1 LNPVIAEVLDY
12 ARGMW
17 RRRFAGLATAWVVGI
32 AGLATVMVVP
42 DKYEASARVYVD
54 TQSVLK
60 PLMSGLAVQPNVDLQ
75 IAMISRTLITRP
87 NMEKL
92 VRMADLDLEA
102 KTPEQRDA
110 LIEKIMK
117 SIQLGGSPADNLY
130 VINYRDTNTD
140 RAKRVVD
147 SLLSI
152 FVESGL
158 GDKRRDTQKAQQF
171 IDQQIQEYERRLQES
186 ERRLK
191 EFKLKN
197 LGSFGGGDDALAAMQ
212 ILEGQASTARI
223 ELRAA
228 IQSRDALKRELA
240 GEDPVFLPDPADEAS
255 PQKDDGATS
264 VPELDARIETLKKNL
279 DELLRT
285 FTDQHP
291 DVIGTRRV
299 LHDLEKERDKQVD
312 AKKAAL
318 AAKAASRQA
327 DPKRNTSS
335 MNRNPVYQQLKLSLA
350 ESEANAAALKGK
362 VEEIESKLAQVR
374 NTARLK
380 PELEEELVQLNRD
393 YAVQK
398 SNYDNLVSRRESA
411 LMTSQLEQSSSVADF
426 RIIDP
431 PRVSNK
437 PVAPN
442 RLLLLGAAFVVAIA
456 AGVFASLV
464 FSQLFPVFHSV
475 RGLRRAT
482 QRPVLGTVSLQ
493 DVTFIRKRKRI
504 ATYAFFGG
512 IAALVTAFGSA
523 LAVLLL
529 LMRAA

>member
-1 LNPVIAEVLDY
+1 MVAWIVGL
-12 ARGMW
+12 
-17 RRRFAGLATAWVVGI
+17 AGLV
-32 AGLATVMVVP
+32 TVLVIP

-75 IAMISRTLITRP
+75 VAMISRTLITRP

-102 KTPEQRDA
+102 RTPEEREA
-110 LIEKIMK
+110 LIERLMK
-117 SIQLGGSPADNLY
+117 SLQMSGSPSDNLY
-130 VINYRDTNTD
+130 TINYRDQDTG

-197 LGSFGGGDDALAAMQ
+197 LGSFGGGEDALGAMGA
-212 ILEGQASTARI
+212 LEAQASTVRI

-228 IQSRDALKRELA
+228 IQSRDSLKRELA
-240 GEDPVFLPDPADEAS
+240 GEEPVFLPDPADA
-255 PQKDDGATS
+255 PQARDDPSLS
-264 VPELDARIETLKKNL
+264 VPELDARIESLRKNL

-299 LHDLEKERDKQVD
+299 LAELEKDRDKQVE
-312 AKKAAL
+312 AKK
-318 AAKAASRQA
+318 KAQVARATARQA
-327 DPKRNTSS
+327 DPKRHSS
-335 MNRNPVYQQLKLSLA
+335 SLDRNPVYQQLKLSLA
-350 ESEANAAALKGK
+350 EAEANTAALKGK
-362 VEEIESKLAQVR
+362 LDEIESKLGQLR
-374 NTARLK
+374 TTARLK
-380 PELEEELVQLNRD
+380 PEIEEELVQLNRD

-398 SNYDNLVSRRESA
+398 SNYDNLISRRESA

-442 RLLLLGAAFVVAIA
+442 RLLLLGGAFLV
-456 AGVFASLV
+456 SLV
-464 FSQLFPVFHSV
+464 AGIFGSLVYSQLFPVFHSV
-475 RGLRRAT
+475 RSLRRAT
-482 QRPVLGTVSLQ
+482 NRPVLGTISLQ
-493 DVTFIRKRKRI
+493 DVSSTKRRRRFSH
-504 ATYAFFGG
+504 YAFFGG
-512 IAALVTAFGSA
+512 IAGLVGAFGTA
-523 LAVLLL
+523 LGIVLLI
-529 LMRAA
+529 MRAA

>member
-1 LNPVIAEVLDY
+1 MNPIIAEGLDY

-17 RRRFAGLATAWVVGI
+17 RRRFAGLATAWIVGI
-32 AGLATVMVVP
+32 AGLVVVMIIP
-42 DKYEASARVYVD
+42 DKYEATARVYVD

-110 LIEKIMK
+110 LIDRIMK
-117 SIQLGGSPADNLY
+117 SIQLGGSPSDNLY
-130 VINYRDTNTD
+130 VITYRDPNTD

-197 LGSFGGGDDALAAMQ
+197 LGSFGGSSDALTAMTV
-212 ILEGQASTARI
+212 LEGQASSARI

-228 IQSRDALKRELA
+228 LQSRDALKRELA
-240 GEDPVFLPDPADEAS
+240 GEEPVFLPDPTDEVTIQRDENALS
-255 PQKDDGATS
+255 T
-264 VPELDARIETLKKNL
+264 PELDARIDVLRKNL

-285 FTDQHP
+285 YTDQHP

-299 LHDLEKERDKQVD
+299 LSDLEKERDKLVES
-312 AKKAAL
+312 KKASI
-318 AAKAASRQA
+318 AAKTASRQS
-327 DPKRNTSS
+327 DPKRNAMSL
-335 MNRNPVYQQLKLSLA
+335 NRNPVYQQLKLSLA
-350 ESEANAAALKGK
+350 EAEANAAALKGK
-362 VEEIESKLAQVR
+362 VEEIEAKAAQLR
-374 NTARLK
+374 ATARLK

-411 LMTSQLEQSSSVADF
+411 MMTSQLEQSSSVADF

-442 RLLLLGAAFVVAIA
+442 RVLLLGAAFVVAIG
-456 AGVFASLV
+456 AGVFASLL

-475 RGLRRAT
+475 RGLRKAT

-493 DVTFIRKRKRI
+493 EVAPARRRQRI
-504 ATYAFFGG
+504 STYAFFGG
-512 IAALVTAFGSA
+512 IAALLTAFGSA
-523 LAVLLL
+523 LTILLL
-529 LMRAA
+529 VMRAA

>member
-1 LNPVIAEVLDY
+1 MNPMIAEVVDY

-17 RRRFAGLATAWVVGI
+17 RRRFVGLAVAWIVGI
-32 AGLATVMVVP
+32 AGVVAVLVIP

-75 IAMISRTLITRP
+75 VAMISRTLITRP

-102 KTPEQRDA
+102 KTPEARDA
-110 LIEKIMK
+110 VIEGLMK
-117 SIQLGGSPADNLY
+117 SLQMGGSPSDNLY
-130 VINYRDTNTD
+130 TINYRDQDTA

-197 LGSFGGGDDALAAMQ
+197 LTAFGGGDAVAAMTA
-212 ILEGQASTARI
+212 LESQASTVRI

-228 IQSRDALKRELA
+228 IQSRDSLKRELA
-240 GEDPVFLPDPADEAS
+240 GEDPVFLPDPADTT
-255 PQKDDGATS
+255 PQRDDAAMS
-264 VPELDARIETLKKNL
+264 VPELDTRIESLRKNL
-279 DELLRT
+279 DELLRSYT
-285 FTDQHP
+285 EKHP

-299 LHDLEKERDKQVD
+299 LSELEKERDKEIE
-312 AKKAAL
+312 AKKASQATKL
-318 AAKAASRQA
+318 AARQA
-327 DPKRNTSS
+327 DPKRGGSS
-335 MNRNPVYQQLKLSLA
+335 LDRNPVYQQLKLSLA
-350 ESEANAAALKGK
+350 EAEANTAALKGK
-362 VEEIESKLAQVR
+362 LEEIESKLSQIGA
-374 NTARLK
+374 TARLK
-380 PELEEELVQLNRD
+380 PELEEEFVQLNRD

-442 RLLLLGAAFVVAIA
+442 RLLLLGGAFLVSIA
-456 AGVFASLV
+456 AGIFGSLV
-464 FSQLFPVFHSV
+464 YSQLFPVFHSV
-475 RGLRRAT
+475 RGLRRST
-482 QRPVLGTVSLQ
+482 QRPVLGTISLQ
-493 DVTFIRKRKRI
+493 DVASTRKRRRI
-504 ATYAFFGG
+504 SMYAFVGG
-512 IAALVTAFGSA
+512 LAGLAATFGSA
-523 LAVLLL
+523 LAVVLLV
-529 LMRAA
+529 MRAA

>member
-1 LNPVIAEVLDY
+1 MNPVIAEVVDY
-12 ARGMW
+12 LRGMW
-17 RRRFAGLATAWVVGI
+17 RRRFVGLTAAWVVGI
-32 AGLATVMVVP
+32 AGLVAVMVIP

-92 VRMADLDLEA
+92 IRMADLDLEA

-110 LIEKIMK
+110 LIDKIMK

-240 GEDPVFLPDPADEAS
+240 GEDPVFLPDPADEATPRPEDAS
-255 PQKDDGATS
+255 AA
-264 VPELDARIETLKKNL
+264 PELDARIETLRKNL

-299 LHDLEKERDKQVD
+299 LNELEKERDKLVET
-312 AKKAAL
+312 KKAAL
-318 AAKAASRQA
+318 AARAATRQA
-327 DPKRNTSS
+327 DPKRSTSA

-350 ESEANAAALKGK
+350 EAEANTAALKGK
-362 VEEIESKLAQVR
+362 VEEIEAKLTQVR

-442 RLLLLGAAFVVAIA
+442 RLLLLGAAFVIAIA

-475 RGLRRAT
+475 RGLRRAS

-493 DVTFIRKRKRI
+493 DVTYTRKRKRL
-504 ATYAFFGG
+504 AAYAFFGG

-529 LMRAA
+529 IMRTS

>member
-1 LNPVIAEVLDY
+1 VNPVIAEVVDY
-12 ARGMW
+12 LRGMW
-17 RRRFAGLATAWVVGI
+17 RRRFVGLTAAWVVGI
-32 AGLATVMVVP
+32 AGLVAVMVIP

-92 VRMADLDLEA
+92 IRMADLDLEA

-110 LIEKIMK
+110 LIDKIMK

-240 GEDPVFLPDPADEAS
+240 GEDPVFLPDPADEATPRPEDAS
-255 PQKDDGATS
+255 AA
-264 VPELDARIETLKKNL
+264 PELDARIETLRKNL

-299 LHDLEKERDKQVD
+299 LNELEKERDKLVET
-312 AKKAAL
+312 KKAAL
-318 AAKAASRQA
+318 AARAATRQA
-327 DPKRNTSS
+327 DPKRSTSA

-350 ESEANAAALKGK
+350 EAEANTAALKGK
-362 VEEIESKLAQVR
+362 VEEIEAKLTQVR

-442 RLLLLGAAFVVAIA
+442 RLLLLGAAFVIAIA

-475 RGLRRAT
+475 RGLRRAS

-493 DVTFIRKRKRI
+493 DVTYTRKRKRL
-504 ATYAFFGG
+504 AAYAFFGG

-529 LMRAA
+529 IMRTS